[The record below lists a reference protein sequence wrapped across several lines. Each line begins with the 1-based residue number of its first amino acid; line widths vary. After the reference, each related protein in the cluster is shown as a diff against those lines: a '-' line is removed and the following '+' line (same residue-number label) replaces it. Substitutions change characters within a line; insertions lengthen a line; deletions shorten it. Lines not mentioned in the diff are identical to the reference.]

1 MCSLPL
7 ASSTPPT
14 AAGRSLRDPS
24 GIMSSIESILMSSC
38 LGGVSIKCPLTVEY
52 CLGISLPGS
61 PLFHSFLLNAGAS
74 SNVASLGVIPGGR
87 LLSRE

>member
-1 MCSLPL
+1 MCSHFLSS
-7 ASSTPPT
+7 SSTPPT

-24 GIMSSIESILMSSC
+24 GVMFSVESILMSSC

-61 PLFHSFLLNAGAS
+61 PLFHSFLFNASAS
-74 SNVASLGVIPGGR
+74 SNAATLGVG
-87 LLSRE
+87 S